1 MAAENYLYEGIIV
14 TTYGVIDSPTE
25 ENPNRVTFNFE
36 SPGDDDNVAANFI
49 HQIKDIGGGLL
60 EGTKLTVEGV
70 REVAMN
76 GEAKGKLLFSIYG
89 FAADPRGYMIQ
100 ISYAQRDFKKFML
113 IPVIWPSKGKIMAYF
128 ADQRLSASA
137 GELFQS
143 ITPTGQNETISK
155 SILCH
160 SMGNRVLRNFANEG
174 VTFDNIFMVAADV
187 DANLFNARWL
197 GCLLVHS
204 NKKEQALNIKNM
216 LTKGKGGKIHVLYS
230 KKDEALSLSAGAFLP
245 DLLGFAGA
253 FLRGNPDPRPRLGRE
268 GVDLNNVI
276 PEVKDFIASKD
287 VTNEDGGEGNH
298 KYQFKPH
305 AIDHYESMII

>member
-14 TTYGVIDSPTE
+14 TTFGVIDSPTAT
-25 ENPNRVTFNFE
+25 NPNQVTFNFD
-36 SPGDDDNVAANFI
+36 SPGDDDKNAASFI
-49 HQIKDIGGGLL
+49 HRIKDIGGGQF
-60 EGTKLTVEGV
+60 EATKLTVEGV
-70 REVAMN
+70 REVVMTT
-76 GEAKGKLLFSIYG
+76 GEAKGKLLFSVHG
-89 FAADPRGYMIQ
+89 FATKPREYLENTIAN
-100 ISYAQRDFKKFML
+100 AQRDFNKFRL
-113 IPVIWPSKGKIMAYF
+113 IPVIWPSEGDLTKYYEDQFFSELVGK
-128 ADQRLSASA
+128 L
-137 GELFQS
+137 LQS

-187 DANLFNARWL
+187 DEDLFNAGKL
-197 GCLLVHS
+197 NGDE
-204 NKKEQALNIKNM
+204 EQALNIKNM

>member
-1 MAAENYLYEGIIV
+1 
-14 TTYGVIDSPTE
+14 
-25 ENPNRVTFNFE
+25 
-36 SPGDDDNVAANFI
+36 
-49 HQIKDIGGGLL
+49 
-60 EGTKLTVEGV
+60 
-70 REVAMN
+70 
-76 GEAKGKLLFSIYG
+76 
-89 FAADPRGYMIQ
+89 
-100 ISYAQRDFKKFML
+100 
-113 IPVIWPSKGKIMAYF
+113 
-128 ADQRLSASA
+128 
-137 GELFQS
+137 
-143 ITPTGQNETISK
+143 
-155 SILCH
+155 
-160 SMGNRVLRNFANEG
+160 MGNRVLRNFANEG

-187 DANLFNARWL
+187 DANLFNVGWFWPK
-197 GCLLVHS
+197 
-204 NKKEQALNIKNM
+204 NEQALNIKNM

>member
-89 FAADPRGYMIQ
+89 FAANPRGYMIQ

-137 GELFQS
+137 GKLLQS

-160 SMGNRVLRNFANEG
+160 SMGNRVLKNFANQG

-187 DANLFNARWL
+187 DEDLFNAGWF
-197 GCLLVHS
+197 GS
-204 NKKEQALNIKNM
+204 KNEQALNIKNT
-216 LTKGKGGKIHVLYS
+216 LTEGKGGKIHVLYS
-230 KKDEALSLSAGAFLP
+230 KNDNALFGSCFAN
-245 DLLGFAGA
+245 GFKA
-253 FLRGNPDPRPRLGRE
+253 RLGRE
-268 GVDLNNVI
+268 GIKLDKVI
-276 PEVKDFIASKD
+276 PEVKDFIVSKD
-287 VTNEDGGEGNH
+287 VTDEDGGELGHN
-298 KYQFKPH
+298 YQFKRH
-305 AIDHYESMII
+305 AIDYYESMII